1 MLPQIIIAPKVEIAV
16 IAGPM
21 KFGILVLLEG
31 TIVGKL
37 AFALVTVYNHGCGE
51 LKKGVSDPV
60 SRSDSESAGSKHS
73 SHIYVKIAWSGRE
86 LQDCT
91 RCFIPFGRMRSRL

>member
-31 TIVGKL
+31 TILGKP

-51 LKKGVSDPV
+51 LKKGMSSLV
-60 SRSDSESAGSKHS
+60 SRSDSESAGSKRS
-73 SHIYVKIAWSGRE
+73 SHIYVKIAWSRRE
-86 LQDCT
+86 FRNLT
-91 RCFIPFGRMRSRL
+91 RCFIPSGE